1 MKQGFV
7 LLGVFVAAIW
17 VLAGVDFLMDNRLA
31 EYGIVPRTMDG
42 LWGIPLA
49 PFLHGGFGHVISNT
63 VPLLLLGGLV
73 ATRGWQTLLGVTLF
87 VVLLGGAGVWL
98 VARGGSHIGASGLV
112 FGYFGYL
119 VARGWYDRRIVSI
132 LIAVVVIVVYG
143 GLIFGVLPTG
153 GRVSWEGHLTGLIA
167 GVLVARFGKPQR
179 RDKDAETSTEEP
191 PDF

>member
-1 MKQGFV
+1 M
-7 LLGVFVAAIW
+7 LLAVFVAVIW
-17 VLAGVDFLMDNRLA
+17 VLAAVDFLTDNRLA
-31 EYGIVPRTMDG
+31 EYGIVPRTVDG

-49 PFLHGGFGHVISNT
+49 PFLHGGFGHALSNT

-132 LIAVVVIVVYG
+132 LIAVVVHGGIRRAAIRRTANGRPGVVG
-143 GLIFGVLPTG
+143 GPSDRAYRRRA
-153 GRVSWEGHLTGLIA
+153 GRQVQE
-167 GVLVARFGKPQR
+167 V
-179 RDKDAETSTEEP
+179 
-191 PDF
+191 

>member
-1 MKQGFV
+1 M
-7 LLGVFVAAIW
+7 LLGVFVAVIW
-17 VLAGVDFLMDNRLA
+17 ALAGVDFVMDNRLA
-31 EYGIVPRTMDG
+31 EYGIVPRTVDG

-63 VPLLLLGGLV
+63 VPLLMLGGLM
-73 ATRGWQTLLGVTLF
+73 AARGWQTLLGVTLF

-98 VARGGSHIGASGLV
+98 VARSGSHIGASGLV

-143 GLIFGVLPTG
+143 GLLFGVLPTG

-167 GVLVARFGKPQR
+167 GVLAARFAKPSRQE
-179 RDKDAETSTEEP
+179 ETRTAP
-191 PDF
+191 HQLYHLRTIRP

>member
-1 MKQGFV
+1 
-7 LLGVFVAAIW
+7 
-17 VLAGVDFLMDNRLA
+17 
-31 EYGIVPRTMDG
+31 MDG

-49 PFLHGGFGHVISNT
+49 PFLHGGFGHALSNT
-63 VPLLLLGGLV
+63 VPLLMLGGLV
-73 ATRGWQTLLGVTLF
+73 AARGWQTLLGVTLF

-98 VARGGSHIGASGLV
+98 VARGASHIGASGLV

-143 GLIFGVLPTG
+143 GLIFGVLPTD

-167 GVLVARFGKPQR
+167 GVTGRQVREAWPRGR
-179 RDKDAETSTEEP
+179 CGDADGGSLQPSSGVGLRLE
-191 PDF
+191 

>member
-1 MKQGFV
+1 MKQAFV
-7 LLGVFVAAIW
+7 LLGVFVVAIW
-17 VLAGVDFLMDNRLA
+17 ALAGVDFLMDNRLA

-63 VPLLLLGGLV
+63 VPLLMLGGLV

-98 VARGGSHIGASGLV
+98 AARAASHIGASGLV

-119 VARGWYDRRIVSI
+119 VARGWYDRRFVSI

-143 GLIFGVLPTG
+143 GLIFGVLPTD

-167 GVLVARFGKPQR
+167 GVIAARFAKPSR
-179 RDKDAETSTEEP
+179 EEDAETRSEEP
-191 PDF
+191 SAF